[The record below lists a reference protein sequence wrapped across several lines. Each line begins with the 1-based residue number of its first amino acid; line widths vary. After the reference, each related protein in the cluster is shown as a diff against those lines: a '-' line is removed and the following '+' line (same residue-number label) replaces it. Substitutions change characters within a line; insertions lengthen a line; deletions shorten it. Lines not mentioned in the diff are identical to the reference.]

1 LQAPHAGGSVQTYP
15 TWPNLAAMM
24 FALARARPDRPMLRF
39 HRDGSWHSVTWREF
53 GRMVASCSRQLR
65 TAGVS
70 AGDRVLICAENRPEY
85 PIAETALMA
94 IRAVPVPSY
103 TTNTVDDHAHLLRD
117 SGARAAIVSSA
128 TLAEKVRQ
136 AMARAATT
144 APGRLAD
151 SPGDR
156 AAGQSVQQPE
166 NRPAELD
173 LLVVM
178 DGIPEG
184 GKEAV
189 PREAVPRVLAW
200 ADLVGDEQSPDDIER
215 EAASIPATALAC
227 LIYTSGTGG
236 APRGVMLPHRCI
248 LSNCEGAFELVRPL
262 HLKDEIYLSYLPL
275 AHSYEHTVGQ
285 FFFASIGTEIVYA
298 RGVEHLAADMLE
310 VRPTILTAV
319 PRVLEIIRARVLTQV
334 AREKPWRQYLFRAGL
349 DIGMKRVD
357 RIPLGLLERL
367 ADAVLDRLV
376 RAKVRARFGGRLVAA
391 TSGGARLEPE
401 VGRFFLA
408 LGLKIMQGYG
418 QTEAGPVISANPPYA
433 IRIDTVGKVLHGVEI
448 RIADD
453 GEILVRGGLVMDG
466 YWNRPQDTA
475 AAIRDGW
482 LHTGDIGDLDDGY
495 LRITDRKK
503 DMIVLSGGENI
514 SPAKIEGMLV
524 AEVEIAQAVVAGDGR
539 SGLSALVVPALGYDD
554 VAAAMAVN
562 RTNLRLSVTE
572 RIRKHAVV
580 APFTV
585 ENGLLTPSQKIRRV
599 LVIRDNSQILAALHR
614 GPSDIPSQT
623 RQVFSGRLPDR
634 PPPPGRSEGFPTG
647 SSKESPRG
655 LR

>member
-15 TWPNLAAMM
+15 TWPNLAVMM
-24 FALARARPDRPMLRF
+24 FALARSRPDRPMLRF
-39 HRDGSWHSVTWREF
+39 HRDGGWHSVTWGEF
-53 GRMVASCSRQLR
+53 GRMVASCSRHLR
-65 TAGVS
+65 VAGVS

-128 TLAEKVRQ
+128 PLAEKVRQ
-136 AMARAATT
+136 AMARAAAKASGRSVDGPG
-144 APGRLAD
+144 APPTDQSAER
-151 SPGDR
+151 PEDR
-156 AAGQSVQQPE
+156 S
-166 NRPAELD
+166 AELE

-184 GKEAV
+184 G
-189 PREAVPRVLAW
+189 EAVPRVLAW
-200 ADLVGDEQSPDDIER
+200 ADLVGDLQSQDDIEW

-248 LSNCEGAFELVRPL
+248 LSNCAGAFELVRPL
-262 HLKDEIYLSYLPL
+262 HLKQEIYLSYLPL

-334 AREKPWRQYLFRAGL
+334 AREKPWRQYLFRAAL

-357 RIPLGLLERL
+357 QMPLGLFERL
-367 ADAVLDRLV
+367 ADEVLDRLV

-433 IRIDTVGKVLHGVEI
+433 IRIDTVGKVLHGVEV

-482 LHTGDIGDLDDGY
+482 LHTGDIGELDDGY

-514 SPAKIEGMLV
+514 SPAKIEGMLM
-524 AEVEIAQAVVAGDGR
+524 AEVEIAQAVIAGDGR

-599 LVIRDNSQILAALHR
+599 LVIRDNSQILATLHR
-614 GPSDIPSQT
+614 GPSDIQSQT
-623 RQVFSGRLPDR
+623 RQVLSGKSPVESPAR
-634 PPPPGRSEGFPTG
+634 GRSEGFPTG
-647 SSKESPRG
+647 SSKELPRG
-655 LR
+655 LQ